1 MLVHLPDIVS
11 ALYLSKPV
19 DTNQIAGNGR
29 DELLKEII
37 IAHPENV

>member
-29 DELLKEII
+29 DELSSPREGI
-37 IAHPENV
+37 N